1 MEMVQRFIEVVLTVI
16 ALVLGSWHPYT
27 ATALAQY
34 PEMSLSLRQRLLRG
48 GKSYGPFVQSDS
60 PIVTEVLSLAGYG
73 HIVIDHEH
81 SPTDVRSGQL
91 LLQAMQGSSPETE
104 AIVRLPS
111 PNDPVYMKKVLDSL
125 RLPGGVLVPMV
136 DDAATAERVVQST
149 RYPLEGIRGCAASL
163 VRGSAYGQVT
173 QKEYLRQC
181 RDDLLV
187 MVQVET
193 PAGVN
198 AIPEIAAVDGVDAI
212 FLGPLDLSASIGKMG
227 DFRDPEFVDLLAW
240 AEREIRGSGD
250 CLLAGFRAPGR
261 DLEDMFNK
269 GYSLV
274 CGSVDIGLLKE
285 AARQDFLAARK
296 AMTQSQ
302 QRRPG

>member
-1 MEMVQRFIEVVLTVI
+1 M
-16 ALVLGSWHPYT
+16 
-27 ATALAQY
+27 ALAISAALKLISSILLLLNYYHYHLGAEAAMQQQ
-34 PEMSLSLRQRLLRG
+34 PTRMSLRQQLLRG
-48 GKSYGPFVQSDS
+48 GKSYGPFVLSDS
-60 PIVTEVLSLAGYG
+60 PIVAELLSLAGYG

-81 SPTDVRSGQL
+81 GPTDVRSGQV
-91 LLQAMQGSSPETE
+91 LLQAMQASSFSNTE

-163 VRGSAYGQVT
+163 VRGSAYGHESQND
-173 QKEYLRQC
+173 YLRQC

-193 PAGVN
+193 PAGVK

-227 DFRDPEFVDLLAW
+227 DFRDHEFMDMLSW
-240 AEREIRGSGD
+240 AEREIRDSD
-250 CLLAGFRAPGR
+250 ECLLAGFRAPGR

-285 AARQDFLAARK
+285 AARQDVMAGNK
-296 AMTQSQ
+296 AMKKSK
-302 QRRPG
+302 

>member
-1 MEMVQRFIEVVLTVI
+1 MEMVQRFIRFVLI
-16 ALVLGSWHPYT
+16 SLVLGSWYQHT
-27 ATALAQY
+27 ATTALAHH
-34 PEMSLSLRQRLLRG
+34 PEMSSLRQRLLRG
-48 GKSYGPFVQSDS
+48 ARSYGPFLQSDS
-60 PIVTEVLSLAGYG
+60 PIVAEVLSLAGYG

-81 SPTDVRSGQL
+81 SPTDVRSGQI
-91 LLQAMQGSSPETE
+91 LLQAMQAANPETE

-198 AIPEIAAVDGVDAI
+198 AIPEIAAVEGVDAI

-227 DFRDPEFVDLLAW
+227 DFRDPEFVDMLAW
-240 AEREIRGSGD
+240 AEREIRGSGE

-261 DLEDMFNK
+261 DLDDMFKK

-285 AARQDFLAARK
+285 AARQDLLAAQK

-302 QRRPG
+302 HRRPG